1 MILLHSMSKDGQYG
15 RLGFSH
21 NVLYMRKET
30 KFLMEAWAMHGR
42 VLWLKF
48 IEWEGGEN
56 FRRRHL

>member
-1 MILLHSMSKDGQYG
+1 MILLHSMSKDGHG

-30 KFLMEAWAMHGR
+30 KFLMDAWAMHGR

-48 IEWEGGEN
+48 IGGEN